1 MAYAEMGS
9 PVREHMRLTLS
20 VAAIHIGHTYN
31 VSDEMK
37 IDLCVVEVEISIRL
51 ESVLVAYAEMGRP
64 VREHM

>member
-51 ESVLVAYAEMGRP
+51 ESVLVA
-64 VREHM
+64 